1 MLSPMAVLPERHGRG
16 VHHVCK
22 IPQPAWCPRCMVSS
36 CFLCCLQIEV
46 TAAVANFLVNEARK
60 NFHEPANLLQEQ
72 DLLIYN
78 FCPEYTG
85 KVGFGELS

>member
-1 MLSPMAVLPERHGRG
+1 M
-16 VHHVCK
+16 
-22 IPQPAWCPRCMVSS
+22 
-36 CFLCCLQIEV
+36 

-85 KVGFGELS
+85 KVGFGQLS